1 MSVTKLFHPT
11 NRSTRLLVGM
21 FLASMFVIQYIQTV
35 SSDGSDYLLAADS
48 PLAEQSSLSVSEEL
62 LRLAKTDH
70 VGLLEYC
77 LENYERS
84 YRDYTGTF
92 IKQER
97 IKGKLGKEQWIDIS
111 FMDKPFSVAM
121 NWIKNPP
128 IGDRVLY
135 VAGEFSNKMLIRPT
149 NAFLRFLAPTV
160 ARKPA
165 GADAMKNT
173 LNPITM
179 FGFKNG
185 LQNLIGIYK
194 IARKRGECT
203 EKFAGMAQ
211 VNGRDVFVL
220 ERFLPKRPG
229 YPVHKSIVCID
240 AEYLVPVSIEGY
252 DWNERANGWANRLI
266 CRYQYKD
273 IKFNVGLEKTDFAPN
288 KLDLKAPR

>member
-1 MSVTKLFHPT
+1 MSVTKLFRPT

-21 FLASMFVIQYIQTV
+21 FLASMFVVQYLQTV
-35 SSDGSDYLLAADS
+35 SSDGSDHLLAADN
-48 PLAEQSSLSVSEEL
+48 PLTEPSFLSVDEKL

-84 YRDYTGTF
+84 YRDYVGTF

-97 IKGKLGKEQWIDIS
+97 IKGRLGKEQWIDIS
-111 FMDKPFSVAM
+111 FMDQPFSVAM

-128 IGDRVLY
+128 IGDRALY
-135 VAGEFSNKMLIRPT
+135 VAGKFSGKMLVRPT
-149 NAFLRFLAPTV
+149 NGFLRFLAPTV

-165 GADAMKNT
+165 GADVMKNT
-173 LNPITM
+173 LNPITK

-185 LQNLIGIYK
+185 LQNLIKIYK
-194 IARKRGECT
+194 VARQRGECT

-220 ERFLPKRPG
+220 ERFLPNKPG
-229 YPVHKSIVCID
+229 YPVHKSIVSID
-240 AEYLVPVSIEGY
+240 AEYLVPISIEGY
-252 DWNERANGWANRLI
+252 DWNERADGWANRLV

-273 IKFNVGLEKTDFAPN
+273 IKFNVGLEQTDFAPN
-288 KLDLKAPR
+288 KLDLKVPR